1 MKELLLNHIYQLCDE
16 EGHVLAEIDFP
27 FVKEKTIEITHTVVD
42 PSLQGQGIAG
52 KLVKKVIELAEENDW
67 TITASCS
74 YAIHYFEK
82 FPHPR
87 YH

>member
-1 MKELLLNHIYQLCDE
+1 MKEVLLNHIYQLCDE
-16 EGHVLAEIDFP
+16 TGRILAEIGFP
-27 FVKEKTIEITHTVVD
+27 LVKEKTIEITHTVVD
-42 PSLQGQGIAG
+42 PSLQGQGIAA